1 MSFPDR
7 RTLHVLLT
15 ALLFAVTLAIIY
27 IARTVIVIFAFSIL
41 FAYLINPIV
50 RFLQRHSLFFKN
62 LRGPH
67 VLEAYL
73 AIIIVTVLLFHGLLP
88 EFRKNAGRKRSRSC
102 PAWSRLRRTP
112 SCRSG

>member
-15 ALLFAVTLAIIY
+15 ALLFVVTLAIIY

-41 FAYLINPIV
+41 FAYLINPVV

-67 VLEAYL
+67 VAEAYL
-73 AIIIVTVLLFHGLLP
+73 VLVILGALIAVSL
-88 EFRKNAGRKRSRSC
+88 A
-102 PAWSRLRRTP
+102 PALRRQTFGLSQLP
-112 SCRSG
+112 AMMESINPGEFPNAS